1 MASLTAHLVETGDH
15 GRLGFHPSCPVCRR
29 ERLFGALSS
38 EPVVSRRAQAVFAG
52 GVLAFSTAAPGAV
65 LAKEPDRQR
74 EGLAAPDQPTGDAV
88 DDPGFDPGG
97 ETALPFETAPAP
109 VPQEGGDDDDAD
121 GAPLEAEPVDD
132 PDAQLVPLAEPNAPM
147 AGDDAPVPP
156 AEAVVPGLPTASPK
170 PGVGVP
176 VPAPPADSPPSLPE
190 RPEPAPESGRAP
202 RTASPDRAP
211 TRYEAKVE
219 SDRPGPGERAG
230 GGSEPSS
237 GSAVPVSPAV
247 AVPADEPVIVAQTS
261 TAETGTSER
270 ILADARF
277 HVVAPGDSLW
287 AIAKR
292 LLGREA
298 SAAQIAR
305 EVTRL
310 WSLNEDRIGTGDPD
324 MLMVGTKLTLR

>member
-29 ERLFGALSS
+29 KRLFGALSS
-38 EPVVSRRAQAVFAG
+38 EPVFSRRAQAIFAG

-109 VPQEGGDDDDAD
+109 APLEGSDDDAAD
-121 GAPLEAEPVDD
+121 GAPLETEPVDD

-156 AEAVVPGLPTASPK
+156 AEAGVPSAPTEPD
-170 PGVGVP
+170 VGVP
-176 VPAPPADSPPSLPE
+176 VPAPPAEASPGLPE
-190 RPEPAPESGRAP
+190 GPQPAPESERAP
-202 RTASPDRAP
+202 RTASPDRAL

-219 SDRPGPGERAG
+219 PDRSGPGERAG

-237 GSAVPVSPAV
+237 GSAVPVSPTA
-247 AVPADEPVIVAQTS
+247 AVPAEDTIVVAQAS
-261 TAETGTSER
+261 TAAANTSEST
-270 ILADARF
+270 LGDARF

-305 EVTRL
+305 EVARL

-324 MLMVGTKLTLR
+324 MLMVGTKLRLR